1 VEQQLASAPRTLTSD
16 YIFLFCKLTSTYL
29 TFNQPINQLP
39 VLNPSM
45 TRETPAIFTV
55 LESSSL
61 KKVSYY
67 KEVTKFIETLKLDER
82 YPSQEGW
89 EVVLTGHSLGGGLAI
104 ISGAQT
110 ATRTVSFSGPNAILS
125 RHQFEPPVE
134 IEALDKYVFNVI
146 PDRDPI
152 PMTDDP
158 ARLRQYIDCTASMTD
173 VVACH
178 SINRSMCELL
188 YKCGADGRP
197 IPCACVTKYKYD
209 APLDDSAMDCPNY
222 EA

>member
-1 VEQQLASAPRTLTSD
+1 
-16 YIFLFCKLTSTYL
+16 
-29 TFNQPINQLP
+29 
-39 VLNPSM
+39 
-45 TRETPAIFTV
+45 V

-67 KEVTKFIETLKLDER
+67 KEVTRFVQ
-82 YPSQEGW
+82 SVQEAFRAQDGW

-110 ATRTVSFSGPNAILS
+110 SSRTVSFSGPNAVLS
-125 RHQFEPPVE
+125 RHQFDPELE
-134 IEALDKYVFNVI
+134 LDGLHEFVFNVI

-158 ARLRQYIDCTASMTD
+158 ARLRQYIECTADVTD

-178 SINRSMCELL
+178 SINRSLCELL

-197 IPCACVTKYKYD
+197 IPCACVHKYGYD
-209 APLDDSAMDCPNY
+209 APLDGSADRCPQ
-222 EA
+222 

>member
-1 VEQQLASAPRTLTSD
+1 MDVIES
-16 YIFLFCKLTSTYL
+16 KLTLIIILLIT
-29 TFNQPINQLP
+29 TNQPTN
-39 VLNPSM
+39 
-45 TRETPAIFTV
+45 PAIFTV

-67 KEVTKFIETLKLDER
+67 LEVTQFVQSLIEE
-82 YPSQEGW
+82 YSAEEGW

-110 ATRTVSFSGPNAILS
+110 STRTVAFSGPNANLS
-125 RHQFEPPVE
+125 RHQFDPVLE
-134 IEALDKYVFNVI
+134 LEALDEFVFNVI

-158 ARLRQYIDCTASMTD
+158 GRLRQYIECTASVTD
-173 VVACH
+173 VAGCH
-178 SINRSMCELL
+178 SIDRSMCELL

-197 IPCACVTKYKYD
+197 IPCTCIQKFGYD
-209 APLDDSAMDCPNY
+209 APLDGSADSCPGL
-222 EA
+222 ED